1 MSLDETGTAP
11 SPTYALLAA
20 EAGREV
26 VAPARAHRPEADV
39 RAVPWWRVRSLRRVS
54 GLNEVLILVAV
65 CAGLGVLSVTGLNE
79 GIEVGT
85 YTVGVL
91 TLGALLVSG
100 YRLLTTGRHA
110 ARRLAR
116 AATAPAP
123 ATRRYVLLRGPAG
136 GRPTLFL
143 FPDGERPDDLPDGLL
158 MLPPTGALP
167 SAPTGSVELHGW
179 LDRAESGLPV
189 VVPWVEGRPLWPAE
203 PLWETGG
210 TDFEG
215 QLEWLAPG
223 EEDQEEAPQP
233 PA

>member
-20 EAGREV
+20 EAGREA

-39 RAVPWWRVRSLRRVS
+39 RAVPWWRVGSLRRTS
-54 GLNEVLILVAV
+54 GLTEVLIWGVV
-65 CAGLGVLSVTGLNE
+65 CAAAGALTATGPDGGF
-79 GIEVGT
+79 GIAV

-203 PLWETGG
+203 PLWEAGG
-210 TDFEG
+210 PDFEG

-223 EEDQEEAPQP
+223 EGDQEEAPRS